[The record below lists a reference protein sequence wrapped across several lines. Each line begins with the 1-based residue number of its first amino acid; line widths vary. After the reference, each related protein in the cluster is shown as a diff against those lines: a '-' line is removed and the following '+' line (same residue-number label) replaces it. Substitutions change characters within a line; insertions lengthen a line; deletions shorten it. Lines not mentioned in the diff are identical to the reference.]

1 MKNIT
6 EKFES
11 IEKTYEHLKEYIFVN
26 HISVFM
32 EIATTAAAIVT
43 QDDNVYYGVNIKGDC
58 GLGFC
63 AERNALSTMLTAGE
77 TKVKYV
83 LCIDRTL
90 SPRLPCG
97 ACREY
102 MPQINAEN
110 MDAKIVTNLS
120 PLKFITLKS
129 LLPDWWGYEKIERK
143 NKNKK

>member
-11 IEKTYEHLKEYIFVN
+11 IEKTYEELKCFVTLDQ
-26 HISVFM
+26 ISPFM

-43 QDDNVYYGVNIKGDC
+43 QDNNVYFGVNIKGDC

-63 AERNALSTMLTAGE
+63 AERNALSTMLTADE

-83 LCIDRTL
+83 LCIDRSL

-110 MDAKIVTNLS
+110 MDAKIVTSIS
-120 PLKFITLKS
+120 PFKFVTQKS

-143 NKNKK
+143 NKK

>member
-11 IEKTYEHLKEYIFVN
+11 IEKTYEELKCFVTLDQ
-26 HISVFM
+26 ISPFM

-43 QDDNVYYGVNIKGDC
+43 QDNNVYYGVNIKGDC

-63 AERNALSTMLTAGE
+63 AERNALSTMLTAGG

-83 LCIDRTL
+83 LCIDRSL

-102 MPQINAEN
+102 MPQIWMPKLSPALHHS
-110 MDAKIVTNLS
+110 NLS
-120 PLKFITLKS
+120 LSNLCSQTGGDMKKLKEKLK
-129 LLPDWWGYEKIERK
+129 IK
-143 NKNKK
+143 N

>member
-1 MKNIT
+1 MKEIT
-6 EKFES
+6 KKFES
-11 IEKTYEHLKEYIFVN
+11 IEKTYDELKSFVTLN
-26 HISVFM
+26 QISPFM

-43 QDDNVYYGVNIKGDC
+43 HDNNVYFGVNIKGDC

-90 SPRLPCG
+90 APRLPCG

-102 MPQINAEN
+102 MPQIDPEN
-110 MDAKIVTNLS
+110 MNAKIVTNLS
-120 PLKFITLKS
+120 PLKFVTLKS

-143 NKNKK
+143 NKN